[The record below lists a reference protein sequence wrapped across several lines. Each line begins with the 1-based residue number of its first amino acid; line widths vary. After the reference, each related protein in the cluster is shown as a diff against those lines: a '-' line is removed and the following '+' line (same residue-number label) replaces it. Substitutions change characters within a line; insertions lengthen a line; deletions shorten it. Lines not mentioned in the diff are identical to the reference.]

1 MHRFA
6 LVAVAILFSAVLPTT
21 AAAAAPATTD
31 RVTARVD
38 GHTYVLLG
46 PSVFGVTVQQDPL
59 AYSAVKLSDG
69 TVRGHWSYHYY
80 EAGVETTFSGP
91 ISCLTVHGDRAWVGG
106 PITQSTDPPRSEA
119 GAGGKSPT
127 TGLVHTRSSPTARRS
142 SASAPSSKPR
152 HIATPHRNRGSSSTS
167 SKAGY
172 RSAPDSGPSGLTG
185 TLTVDSRAAMR
196 RSDQVRCLS
205 TS

>member
-21 AAAAAPATTD
+21 AEAAAPAPTD
-31 RVTARVD
+31 PVTARVD

-59 AYSAVKLSDG
+59 AYSAIKLSDG

-106 PITQSTDPPRSEA
+106 PITQSSDPTQIGS
-119 GAGGKSPT
+119 GGWRQSPT
-127 TGLVHTRSSPTARRS
+127 TGLVHTRSSPTAQRS

-152 HIATPHRNRGSSSTS
+152 RIAIPHRNRGSSSTS
-167 SKAGY
+167 NKAGY
-172 RSAPDSGPSGLTG
+172 GSAPIAG
-185 TLTVDSRAAMR
+185 
-196 RSDQVRCLS
+196 RCD
-205 TS
+205 

>member
-21 AAAAAPATTD
+21 AAAAAPATAD

-59 AYSAVKLSDG
+59 AYRAVKLSDG

-106 PITQSTDPPRSEA
+106 PITQSSDPTQIGS
-119 GAGGKSPT
+119 GGWWQIADNGTGPHPVIPDRT
-127 TGLVHTRSSPTARRS
+127 TFVG
-142 SASAPSSKPR
+142 
-152 HIATPHRNRGSSSTS
+152 I
-167 SKAGY
+167 
-172 RSAPDSGPSGLTG
+172 G
-185 TLTVDSRAAMR
+185 TLEQTQAYCDTAPEPRFIFDV
-196 RSDQVRCLS
+196 QQGGVRVS
-205 TS
+205 AG